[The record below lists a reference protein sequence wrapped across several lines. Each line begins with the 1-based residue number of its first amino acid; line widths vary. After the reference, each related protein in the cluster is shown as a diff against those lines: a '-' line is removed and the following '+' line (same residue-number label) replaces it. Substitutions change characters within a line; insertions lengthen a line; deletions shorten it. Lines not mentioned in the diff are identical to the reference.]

1 MSIKLSIRT
10 NILIRVYLAFG
21 LILLFSG
28 AVVFQLCRVQVVQ
41 GAKWKAMAKTMS
53 AKYMPVDAT
62 RGNIFASDG
71 SLLATSVP
79 EYELHMDMLAGGIAD
94 DAVFQE
100 KVDSLALSLAHFFH
114 DKSPREYAKILR
126 KARND
131 GERYLLIKRKVGFQE
146 LKQVRQFPIFNMGK
160 YKGGLIVI
168 QQNKRI
174 LPYRTLAARTIGYE
188 IDSANTANGKPIAVG
203 LEGAYA
209 DYINGENGKRLMQRM
224 AGGVWMPVNND
235 GEEVEPKEG
244 ADIISTI
251 DVNFQD
257 LAQAALKRQLIK
269 SAADHGCVVLMEVAT
284 GEIKAIAN
292 YTRTK
297 DGDYE
302 ERMNYAISESAEP
315 GSTFKLA
322 SYMTAIDQRK
332 IDTNSLVDAQ
342 HGEYELINPRNG
354 KVALKIRDAEDPG
367 TIISAKRAFE
377 ESSNVAAAK
386 FIYAHYHNNPREFT
400 DKLYS
405 YHLNEMN
412 VLQIPGEGRPRIKN
426 PGSRDWNKIQ
436 SLSQIA
442 YGYESKL
449 TPLQMLTFYNSVP
462 NNGTMIAPIFVS
474 EIRHLGN
481 TIERFQ
487 ARVINPKVCSD
498 RTLGRLRGMLEG
510 VVQEGTA
517 QHVIKNNLYSV
528 AGKTGTA
535 QIANGKLGYGAKN
548 SHQDS
553 FCGYFPADKP
563 KYSMIVVI
571 HDPTVGSHL
580 AALVAGPV
588 FREIADRVYS
598 SDLEMS
604 QATPL
609 HLVGNTQMPK
619 AKVGNRK
626 AVQEVYSKLNI
637 KPLYASNNAGVDT
650 SEGLAFEDIQNKRG
664 TVPEVTGMGL
674 SDALYAL
681 GNAGYKVS
689 VRGSGTVIKQSVT
702 GGSVIPKGSKIIIEL
717 Q

>member
-21 LILLFSG
+21 LILLFAG
-28 AVVFQLCRVQVVQ
+28 AVVFQLCRVQIVQ
-41 GAKWKAMAKTMS
+41 GVKWKAMAKTMS

-62 RGNIFASDG
+62 RGNIFAADG

-94 DAVFQE
+94 DAIFQE

-126 KARND
+126 KARSD

-160 YKGGLIVI
+160 YRGGLIVI

-174 LPYRTLAARTIGYE
+174 LPYRSLAARTIGYE

-269 SAADHGCVVLMEVAT
+269 SAADHGCVVLMEVTT
-284 GEIKAIAN
+284 GEVKAIAN

-332 IDTNSLVDAQ
+332 IDTSSLVDAQ

-386 FIYAHYHNNPREFT
+386 FVYEHYHNDPQEFT

-405 YHLNEMN
+405 YHLNEKN
-412 VLQIPGEGRPRIKN
+412 GLEIPGEGAPRIKN
-426 PGSRDWNKIQ
+426 PHSKDWNKLQ
-436 SLSQIA
+436 TLSQMA

-462 NNGTMIAPIFVS
+462 NNGKMIAPVFVS
-474 EIRHLGN
+474 EIRHLGSPV
-481 TIERFQ
+481 ERFE

-498 RTLGRLRGMLEG
+498 ETLAKLRGMLEG
-510 VVQEGTA
+510 VVQEGTGKL
-517 QHVIKNNLYSV
+517 VIKNKLYSV

-535 QIANGKLGYGAKN
+535 QIANGKFGYGAKN

-571 HDPTVGSHL
+571 HDPTIGSHL
-580 AALVAGPV
+580 AAWVAGPV
-588 FREIADRVYS
+588 FRAIADRVYS
-598 SDLEMS
+598 SDLEMN

-609 HLVGNTQMPK
+609 QYVGNTQLPK
-619 AKVGNRK
+619 TKAGNRK
-626 AVQEVYSKLNI
+626 ALQQVYSKLNI
-637 KPLYASNNAGVDT
+637 KPIYASSNTGIDT
-650 SEGLAFEDIQNKRG
+650 SNGLPYEENKYRKG
-664 TVPEVTGMGL
+664 AVPSVTGMGL

-689 VRGSGTVIKQSVT
+689 VRGSGVVMNQSVAS
-702 GGSVIPKGSKIIIEL
+702 GSAMPKGEK
-717 Q
+717 